1 MFFHNAAII
10 VYFFQLQSKHFV
22 KPTIL
27 VTLASLSLISE
38 NKKVKMSEEN
48 TELTDVLTHAD
59 QLYDENHYHEAYELL
74 KKFSVSILIY
84 CILYIKNLNLT

>member
-1 MFFHNAAII
+1 MHLNSTKSLYI
-10 VYFFQLQSKHFV
+10 FQLKSKHFV
-22 KPTIL
+22 KPAIL

-38 NKKVKMSEEN
+38 KKKVKMSEEN

-74 KKFSVSILIY
+74 KKFNVSNIQCSI
-84 CILYIKNLNLT
+84 

>member
-1 MFFHNAAII
+1 MKSQN
-10 VYFFQLQSKHFV
+10 LV

-38 NKKVKMSEEN
+38 KKKVKMSEEN

-59 QLYDENHYHEAYELL
+59 QLYDENRYHEAYELL
-74 KKFSVSILIY
+74 KKYSVS
-84 CILYIKNLNLT
+84 NLV